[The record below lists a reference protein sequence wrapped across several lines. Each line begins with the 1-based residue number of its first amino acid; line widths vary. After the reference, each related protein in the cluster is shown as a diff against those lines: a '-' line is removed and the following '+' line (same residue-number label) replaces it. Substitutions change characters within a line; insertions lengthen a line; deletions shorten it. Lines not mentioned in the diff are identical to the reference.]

1 MEESIPAYRV
11 EMDPL
16 TSQVTEIVTDTGLT
30 LHDRYRAPMAYQEA
44 YVAIG
49 NQARA
54 TKIYI
59 AERRGTDRRYLVMSE
74 SGQINII
81 DALPT
86 RPSDVIL
93 PPPSLSTL
101 PGFTEPSKPLKGGR
115 SHAPRASTA
124 PAKTIRVK
132 VKVPRALLYGASAG
146 SFLVGGALGVAYA
159 VFL

>member
-49 NQARA
+49 NH
-54 TKIYI
+54 
-59 AERRGTDRRYLVMSE
+59 LVMSE